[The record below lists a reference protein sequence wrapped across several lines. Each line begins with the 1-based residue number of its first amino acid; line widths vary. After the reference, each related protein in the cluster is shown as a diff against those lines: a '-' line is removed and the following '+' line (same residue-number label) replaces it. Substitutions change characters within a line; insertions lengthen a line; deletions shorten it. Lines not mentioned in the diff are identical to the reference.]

1 MGSPFIIAEDEAIKN
16 YLQGMVVADEKSAAN
31 NGPTE
36 TIKTRPVKVW
46 FGYPDVEARAQE
58 FPFVTID
65 LIDVVPANDR
75 QVQGKLHDGDYRGT
89 ITAVPGLAYQ
99 YDYPIAYD
107 LIYQLTTY
115 ARHPRHDR
123 AILFQMWNKFPSKYG
138 VLPVSNQLGTEYSKR
153 SMFVDGYAKRDT
165 FEDAESGNRRLLRN
179 VFTLR
184 VVSEMTPATAAAAIP
199 AVTRV
204 NLNLPVNNQ
213 TSIPSVYEIL

>member
-31 NGPTE
+31 NGPTGP
-36 TIKTRPVKVW
+36 IKTRPVKVW

-89 ITAVPGLAYQ
+89 ITAVPGLAYE

-199 AVTRV
+199 AVTTV